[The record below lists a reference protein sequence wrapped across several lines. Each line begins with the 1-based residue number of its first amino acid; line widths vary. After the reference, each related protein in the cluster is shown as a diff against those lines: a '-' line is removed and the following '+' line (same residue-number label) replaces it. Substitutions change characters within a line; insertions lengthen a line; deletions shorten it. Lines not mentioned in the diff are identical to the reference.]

1 MKTKKRIIPIL
12 LTVLMLATVFSV
24 AVSAESLTEVPEG
37 YIGIYTKDDLY
48 DVRLNMTGK
57 YIMMNDIVFDDAD
70 YAEGGDFYNV
80 GKGWEP
86 IGTEATP
93 FKGSFDGNGYDIVN
107 LQINYPNGNYQGLFG
122 YAHSATIKNVT
133 LEDSNIIGN
142 TCVGGIIG
150 YTKYCT
156 IVNCS
161 NAAVVTGQKNV
172 GGIAGYDYYS
182 SSGEDR
188 GFKSCVNTGDITATI
203 EYAAGIVG
211 MCYEYYW
218 ADTDIT
224 NCLNTGNVLSNRI
237 ACGIAYNVL
246 DISYS
251 YSIGN
256 IYGNVHSYPIGM
268 VDGEITF
275 CYYLDTS
282 VATPVG
288 KGTSKSADQLRKQGT
303 FEQWDFE
310 NTWEM
315 CTEDYYDFPVP
326 QGTKFLYPHVSI
338 SGNTVYGE
346 TVTASLEY
354 VVENVDL
361 YKYEWTV
368 DGNAVSTEKTYTIT
382 KEDIGKTISIKAYL
396 EDAIDDAMVSKE
408 YVITKA
414 EQTNTP
420 VPATLAG
427 KSDTSFSVNV
437 IAGQEYSIDNENWN
451 TTGEFTSLAPNKEYT
466 VYTRMAETDT
476 HFAGEAVD
484 SSLTVTTNK
493 SIIAGEV
500 SIVGDAQYSKDLSA
514 DVSLVVPE
522 GVTYKYEWRCGE
534 KVLGTEAEYTLSSS
548 DIGSKIYLALVADG
562 DYTGEIK
569 SSEIEVKAFNI
580 ANVTA
585 DAVADVQYT
594 TKEITPEV
602 TLFNGSALLEKDVD
616 YTLSYEKN
624 ITAGKAQ
631 ITVTGIGDYT
641 GTKTVE
647 FNIIPRNLS
656 GVTFVAVTP
665 QKYTGYEITPAVTLK
680 FGNYTLVENV
690 DYTVSYSNNTS
701 VGTAEIL
708 IEGKGNFASQITKSF
723 AIIKTSL
730 SSAEIIFFETEFKYN
745 GEEITP
751 EIFVMLGSE
760 NLTVNKDYTVSYKN
774 NILEGTATVTI
785 IGIGGYSGS
794 ASAEFE
800 IIGHLYG
807 DWIERTAATCTEK
820 GIDYRVC
827 PGCDGE
833 DTREVD
839 KLGHD
844 FSDEWTV
851 DTEETCAEE
860 GSKSHHCLRCSE
872 ISDVTVI
879 PATGNHDYISVIT
892 TPATCKQAGVRTY
905 TCTVCSDSYTEPV
918 EIDSTNHVGG
928 TEIRGAYAEDCGNNG
943 YTGDT
948 YCLGCDTK
956 LADGTS
962 IPATGNHDYISV
974 ITTPATCKQ
983 AGVRTYTCTVCSD
996 SYTEP
1001 VEIDSTNHVGG
1012 TEIRG
1017 AYAEDCGN
1025 NGYTGDTYCLGCDT
1039 KLADGTSITATGNH
1053 DYISVITNSATCNQ
1067 AGVRTYTCTVCSD
1080 SYTEP
1085 VEIDSTNHV
1094 GGTEIRGAY
1103 AEDCGNNG
1111 YTGDTYCLGCDTKLA
1126 DGTSITATGNHDY
1139 ISVITNSATCNQ
1151 AGVRTYTCTVCS
1163 DSYTE
1168 PVEIDSTNHVGGTE
1182 IRGAYA
1188 EDCGNNGYT
1197 GDTYCLGCDTKLAD
1211 GTSIPATGNHDYISV
1226 ITNSATCNQAGV
1238 RTYTCTVCSDSY
1250 TEPVEIDSTNHVGG
1264 TEIRGAYAEDCGNNG
1279 YTGDTYCLGC
1289 DTKLADG
1296 TSIPATGNHD
1306 YISVITNSATCNQ
1319 AGVRTYTCTVC
1330 GDTYVEET
1338 PALGHTEEV
1347 ISGKSATCTETGL
1360 TEGKKCS
1367 VCNEILVAQSEI
1379 SALGHK
1385 EETIAGKPATC
1396 TESGISDGIKCSVCG
1411 ETLIAQEEIP
1421 ALGHTEEVISGK
1433 SATCTETGLTE
1444 SKKCS
1449 VCGEILVAQSEISA
1463 LGHKEEVISGKSAT
1477 CTETGL
1483 TEGKKCSVCG
1493 EILAEQEEI
1502 PATGH
1507 AYGEWTVVKN
1517 PTITEEGSEER
1528 TCASC
1533 GKAETRTIEKLS
1545 YLAGD
1550 INRDGKITA
1559 ADARLAL
1566 RIAAKLDNATEYQSI
1581 VADMNQDKKI
1591 TAADARKILRISAK
1605 LE

>member
-1 MKTKKRIIPIL
+1 MKKMKNIISFLIVIVMFFAFI
-12 LTVLMLATVFSV
+12 TVP
-24 AVSAESLTEVPEG
+24 VSAESLTEVPEG

-86 IGTEATP
+86 IGTSSTP
-93 FKGSFDGNGYDIVN
+93 FKGTFDGNGYDIVN
-107 LQINYPNGNYQGLFG
+107 LQINNPTGNYQGLFG
-122 YAHSATIKNVT
+122 CISDAAITKTTIVN
-133 LEDSNIIGN
+133 SNIIGKN
-142 TCVGGIIG
+142 HVGGIVG
-150 YTKYCT
+150 YAYGSK
-156 IVNCS
+156 IDNCS
-161 NAAVVTGQKNV
+161 NTSSIKGSADV
-172 GGIAGYDYYS
+172 GGIVGRGY
-182 SSGEDR
+182 
-188 GFKSCVNTGDITATI
+188 
-203 EYAAGIVG
+203 YANIKK
-211 MCYEYYW
+211 C
-218 ADTDIT
+218 I
-224 NCLNTGNVLSNRI
+224 NTGNIIGTEYVGGIEGQEAGSNSSHCVVI
-237 ACGIAYNVL
+237 NCMNTGMIQGTNYVCGIAGLTYA
-246 DISYS
+246 IEHC
-251 YSIGN
+251 YSIGTIN
-256 IYGNVHSYPIGM
+256 YEQGAKFSPNGYSSYHSYN
-268 VDGEITF
+268 
-275 CYYLDTS
+275 YYLDTS
-282 VATPVG
+282 VENYSGNVANA
-288 KGTSKSADQLRKQGT
+288 KSPDQLRRQGT
-303 FEQWDFE
+303 FERWDFD
-310 NTWEM
+310 TVWEM
-315 CTEDYYDFPVP
+315 CDREYYKYPVP
-326 QGTKFLYPHVSI
+326 QGVKLVFQLEGSVAIEGTP
-338 SGNTVYGE
+338 VYGE
-346 TVTASLEY
+346 TLKADVSDITPSFATYNIQWL
-354 VVENVDL
+354 
-361 YKYEWTV
+361 V
-368 DGNAVSTEKTYTIT
+368 DGNVVGTEKTYTV
-382 KEDIGKTISIKAYL
+382 KSEDIGKSIIVKVYSEGDISGSIISEAST
-396 EDAIDDAMVSKE
+396 V
-408 YVITKA
+408 TKA

-420 VPATLAG
+420 VSATLAG

-451 TTGEFTSLAPNKEYT
+451 TTGEFTSLALNKEYT

-548 DIGSKIYLALVADG
+548 DIDSKIYLALVADG

-785 IGIGGYSGS
+785 TGIGGYSGS

-807 DWIERTAATCTEK
+807 DWIERTAATCIEK
-820 GIDYRVC
+820 GLDYRVC
-827 PGCDGE
+827 PGCNGE

-879 PATGNHDYISVIT
+879 PATGNHDYASAIT

-905 TCTVCSDSYTEPV
+905 TCTVCSDTYTEPV

-974 ITTPATCKQ
+974 ITP
-983 AGVRTYTCTVCSD
+983 
-996 SYTEP
+996 P
-1001 VEIDSTNHVGG
+1001 
-1012 TEIRG
+1012 
-1017 AYAEDCGN
+1017 
-1025 NGYTGDTYCLGCDT
+1025 
-1039 KLADGTSITATGNH
+1039 
-1053 DYISVITNSATCNQ
+1053 
-1067 AGVRTYTCTVCSD
+1067 
-1080 SYTEP
+1080 
-1085 VEIDSTNHV
+1085 
-1094 GGTEIRGAY
+1094 
-1103 AEDCGNNG
+1103 
-1111 YTGDTYCLGCDTKLA
+1111 
-1126 DGTSITATGNHDY
+1126 
-1139 ISVITNSATCNQ
+1139 
-1151 AGVRTYTCTVCS
+1151 
-1163 DSYTE
+1163 
-1168 PVEIDSTNHVGGTE
+1168 
-1182 IRGAYA
+1182 
-1188 EDCGNNGYT
+1188 
-1197 GDTYCLGCDTKLAD
+1197 
-1211 GTSIPATGNHDYISV
+1211 
-1226 ITNSATCNQAGV
+1226 
-1238 RTYTCTVCSDSY
+1238 
-1250 TEPVEIDSTNHVGG
+1250 
-1264 TEIRGAYAEDCGNNG
+1264 
-1279 YTGDTYCLGC
+1279 
-1289 DTKLADG
+1289 
-1296 TSIPATGNHD
+1296 
-1306 YISVITNSATCNQ
+1306 ATCNQ

-1360 TEGKKCS
+1360 TKGKRCT
-1367 VCNEILVAQSEI
+1367 VCNEI
-1379 SALGHK
+1379 
-1385 EETIAGKPATC
+1385 
-1396 TESGISDGIKCSVCG
+1396 
-1411 ETLIAQEEIP
+1411 LIAQEEIP
-1421 ALGHTEEVISGK
+1421 ALGHTEEVLSGK

-1444 SKKCS
+1444 GKKCS

-1477 CTETGL
+1477 CTESGLTEGKKCSVCGEILVAQEEIPALGHKEEIIAGKSASCTETGLTEGKKCSVCNEILVAQAEIPALGHTEEVISGKSATCTETGL

-1493 EILAEQEEI
+1493 EILVAQSEI
-1502 PATGH
+1502 PALGH
-1507 AYGEWTVVKN
+1507 KEEVIPAKSSTCTEAGLTEGKKCSSCGEILVAQKEIAAKGHTPGSWEVSKKAEIGKEGKEVKKCTVCKAVVDERAIPALK
-1517 PTITEEGSEER
+1517 EEG
-1528 TCASC
+1528 
-1533 GKAETRTIEKLS
+1533 KP
-1545 YLAGD
+1545 GD
-1550 INRDGKITA
+1550 VDGNGKITA

-1566 RIAAKLDNATEYQSI
+1566 RISAKLEKATEYQTRI
-1581 VADMNQDKKI
+1581 ADMDKNGKI